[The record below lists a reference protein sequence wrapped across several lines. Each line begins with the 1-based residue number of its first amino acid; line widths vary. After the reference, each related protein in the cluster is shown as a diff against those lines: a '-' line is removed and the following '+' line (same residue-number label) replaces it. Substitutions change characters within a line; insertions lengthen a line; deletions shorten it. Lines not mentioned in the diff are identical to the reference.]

1 MAERLHEQTETRCG
15 LASLRT
21 ESTVVRQRA
30 RKTEGATHLPED
42 RRGVE
47 PHSLE
52 CRRWRAKALAFTVPP
67 GCHSPELW
75 RVGSWAPV
83 AMEARTSLGGLLLWE
98 RPPPCSRLAQGAH
111 SGAVSGRQA

>member
-1 MAERLHEQTETRCG
+1 MAERLHEQTETRCC

-67 GCHSPELW
+67 GAIAQSYGEWAAGRQWRWSPGPPWEVC
-75 RVGSWAPV
+75 RSGKDP
-83 AMEARTSLGGLLLWE
+83 LLAHN
-98 RPPPCSRLAQGAH
+98 SAH
-111 SGAVSGRQA
+111 SGALSGRQA